1 MSYPHAADHRI
12 RRYTRGITVLGAVIA
27 VMTVGA
33 VVLPTVERENSL
45 QTQRPWTSE
54 NPVDAV
60 REPGGGV
67 WTASGSARV
76 TLPEELRNRPIE
88 LVSVERSESDVQAYL
103 GDASDPHRIPEYL
116 GNIWDLEPTP
126 IASYADSELWIVAK
140 DAWRLEILPLD
151 VGEFVSPAS
160 GDSDAVLVYTGEAT
174 SGTVRWS
181 GTGLLFAIARTV
193 DGYQSLAVSGDGDPD
208 APPAPGSARFE
219 WTASPFVVIEISAYD
234 GIEWTLEVDES
245 GPDAGVTPAPTSGV
259 TPTPTSDTD
268 EATP

>member
-54 NPVDAV
+54 NPVDAE
-60 REPGGGV
+60 REPGGAV
-67 WTASGSARV
+67 WSASGSARI

-88 LVSVERSESDVQAYL
+88 LGYVAAGDDGMQAYL
-103 GDASDPHRIPEYL
+103 ADTRDPEHGPEYL
-116 GNIWDLEPTP
+116 GNVWDSMPLP
-126 IASYADSELWIVAK
+126 IASYAGSELWIVAK
-140 DAWRLEILPLD
+140 EAWRLEILPLD
-151 VGEFVSPAS
+151 VDELVSSAS

-174 SGTVRWS
+174 SGTVSWS
-181 GTGLLFAIARTV
+181 GTGLLFAVARTV

-234 GIEWTLEVDES
+234 GIEWTLELDES
-245 GPDAGVTPAPTSGV
+245 GPGAGATPAPSSGV
-259 TPTPTSDTD
+259 TPGPTSDTD